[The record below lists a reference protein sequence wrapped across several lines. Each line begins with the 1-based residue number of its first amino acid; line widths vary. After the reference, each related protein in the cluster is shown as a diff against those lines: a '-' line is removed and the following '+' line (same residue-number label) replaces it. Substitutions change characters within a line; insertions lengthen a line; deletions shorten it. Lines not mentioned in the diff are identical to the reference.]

1 MQIEEIEKKVHEL
14 LSEKYGNDIEIKDL
28 KSIQFVELVVK
39 IEDEFG
45 IEIDFDDM
53 DVDVIGN
60 NDKLIQYLYDKI
72 NA

>member
-1 MQIEEIEKKVHEL
+1 MQKEEIEEKVRRL

-53 DVDVIGN
+53 DVDMIGN
-60 NDKLIQYLYDKI
+60 NDKLIRYLYYKI

>member
-1 MQIEEIEKKVHEL
+1 MQKEEIEEKVRRL
-14 LSEKYGNDIEIKDL
+14 LSEKHGNDIEIKDL

-53 DVDVIGN
+53 DVDMIGN
-60 NDKLIQYLYDKI
+60 NDKLIRYLYYKI